1 MKGLF
6 KKSLLVA
13 LALFMKGKVT
23 NAAPIPSA
31 GVETVEPEFEYDYL
45 RELSGFDERRRALM
59 ADDERRSLAIDLDPL
74 LVLLG
79 PLLQG
84 AGKGVSDSAS
94 EVK

>member
-6 KKSLLVA
+6 KKSLAVA
-13 LALFMKGKVT
+13 LALFTRGKVT

-31 GVETVEPEFEYDYL
+31 GVEIVEPEFEYDYL

-59 ADDERRSLAIDLDPL
+59 ADDEGRSLSGDLDPL
-74 LVLLG
+74 LELLG

-94 EVK
+94 KLE